1 METYREEMC
10 KSLSEW
16 FIVFYKENCQS
27 SDENDENYLNDLSD
41 GIAIAQALRK
51 LAPDYFTGE
60 LGVGCYQYV
69 DLVYTTGTKYQLT
82 SLFNS

>member
-1 METYREEMC
+1 METDREEMC

-16 FIVFYKENCQS
+16 FTAFYKENCQS
-27 SDENDENYLNDLSD
+27 DGENDDKCLNDLSD

-60 LGVGCYQYV
+60 VGSWLLSIYV
-69 DLVYTTGTKYQLT
+69 DLVHTTGTK
-82 SLFNS
+82 

>member
-1 METYREEMC
+1 MEKHRDEMC

-16 FIVFYKENCQS
+16 FTAFYKENCQS
-27 SDENDENYLNDLSD
+27 DGENDDKYLNDLSD

-60 LGVGCYQYV
+60 VGSWLCYR
-69 DLVYTTGTKYQLT
+69 LCRPC
-82 SLFNS
+82 SLNWNEITN

>member
-1 METYREEMC
+1 METHREEMC

-16 FIVFYKENCQS
+16 FTAFYKENCQS
-27 SDENDENYLNDLSD
+27 DDEIDDKYLNDLSD

-60 LGVGCYQYV
+60 IGSWLLLICV
-69 DLVYTTGTKYQLT
+69 DLVHTTGTK
-82 SLFNS
+82 